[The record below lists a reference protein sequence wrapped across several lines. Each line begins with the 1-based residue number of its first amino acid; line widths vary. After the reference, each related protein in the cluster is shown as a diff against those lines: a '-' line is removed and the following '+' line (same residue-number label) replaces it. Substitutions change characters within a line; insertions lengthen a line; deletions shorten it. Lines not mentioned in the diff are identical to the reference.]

1 VEEKEGFNETY
12 MAAKAHSAQ
21 ARTWLYEAHV
31 DPQRSS
37 RAQSSPRQGALE
49 TYSLVVA
56 LNRAVRLRKN
66 NEFQR
71 VKQQG
76 RSIMSPLLMLAWMPN
91 DVEKIRVGFVVSKRI
106 SKRAVDR
113 NYLKRLLS
121 EAMRGF
127 LPRLPSGLDIVISAR
142 QKASAAKLRMLEQ
155 DMLSLLRKAQLLEA

>member
-1 VEEKEGFNETY
+1 
-12 MAAKAHSAQ
+12 
-21 ARTWLYEAHV
+21 
-31 DPQRSS
+31 
-37 RAQSSPRQGALE
+37 
-49 TYSLVVA
+49 
-56 LNRAVRLRKN
+56 
-66 NEFQR
+66 
-71 VKQQG
+71 
-76 RSIMSPLLMLAWMPN
+76 MSPLLMLAWMPN